1 MWLCFGTEYIHVKHS
16 ALSTM
21 KFAVTI
27 LCSRFWELG
36 KQGAGRGGA
45 GGETEAMSQ
54 ISERIPIARIQ
65 AIFMFC

>member
-1 MWLCFGTEYIHVKHS
+1 
-16 ALSTM
+16 M

-65 AIFMFC
+65 AILMFC